1 MRDAATLNLLP
12 RSLATRVEF
21 GLDTSVFDCAP
32 HGCLDEAGQAF
43 TLVEHAFCGGA
54 EFGLDSNWRK
64 GRRLHFRSIALAMH
78 VWEGSDGQTPS
89 AGTP

>member
-12 RSLATRVEF
+12 CSLATRVKL
-21 GLDTSVFDCAP
+21 GLDTSVLDCAP

-54 EFGLDSNWRK
+54 EFGLDANWRK
-64 GRRLHFRSIALAMH
+64 GR
-78 VWEGSDGQTPS
+78 
-89 AGTP
+89 